1 MINIVEFSD
10 QTPWRVLEETY
21 RVTERVFLVA
31 QELLNIVDKSL
42 DELTEAENIDFEAL
56 KAVASELSLINFD
69 LVSKINEAEKK
80 GLINKT
86 EKVIA
91 ISVFLTI
98 QQIRP
103 EIVNS
108 KENITEV
115 NFFSFDTLEKI
126 YNSNLDQS
134 IKDFLRKLMNKIK
147 NVPH

>member
-10 QTPWRVLEETY
+10 QTPWRVLSETY

-31 QELLNIVDKSL
+31 QKLLSIVDKNS
-42 DELTEAENIDFEAL
+42 DELTEEENIDFEAL

-69 LVSKINEAEKK
+69 LVSKINEAEKQ

-86 EKVIA
+86 EQVIA

-103 EIVNS
+103 EMINIQ
-108 KENITEV
+108 ENITEV
-115 NFFSFDTLEKI
+115 DFFSSEILEKI
-126 YNSNLDQS
+126 YNSNLDQN
-134 IKDFLRKLMNKIK
+134 IKDFLLKVISKIQ
-147 NVPH
+147 NH